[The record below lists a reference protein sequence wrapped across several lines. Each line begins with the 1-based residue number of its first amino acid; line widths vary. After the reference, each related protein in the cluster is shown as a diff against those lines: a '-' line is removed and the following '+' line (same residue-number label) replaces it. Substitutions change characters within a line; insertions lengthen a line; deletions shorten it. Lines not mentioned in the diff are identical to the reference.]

1 MYQHVS
7 ASLCSHPLLPVIMS
21 GWCISIFFAVK
32 EISYAFKLSTMHSNM
47 ETHDQWD
54 LPCSETT
61 ETLGHTL

>member
-1 MYQHVS
+1 MCIS
-7 ASLCSHPLLPVIMS
+7 ASLCTQPLLLVIMTR
-21 GWCISIFFAVK
+21 WCISIFFVVK

-54 LPCSETT
+54 LLSSETT